1 MFSNFRVTWVHVFLF
16 FIAETMDRERD
27 EEQEEMLRE
36 MIVGGDDITSQ
47 YLNDSGEG
55 VEDLDRR
62 GGSDEGMD
70 GENAIIK
77 PSEVYKLSCC

>member
-1 MFSNFRVTWVHVFLF
+1 
-16 FIAETMDRERD
+16 MDRN

-36 MIVGGDDITSQ
+36 MIAGGDDITSQ

-55 VEDLDRR
+55 VEDLEQRD
-62 GGSDEGMD
+62 GSDEGTE

-77 PSEVYKLSCC
+77 SSEVYN

>member
-1 MFSNFRVTWVHVFLF
+1 
-16 FIAETMDRERD
+16 MDRN

-36 MIVGGDDITSQ
+36 MIAGGDDITSQ

-55 VEDLDRR
+55 VEDLERR
-62 GGSDEGMD
+62 DGSDEGME

-77 PSEVYKLSCC
+77 SS